1 MNDKEATSLNT
12 ASLIKEGM
20 EALSIWTLAENI
32 ARFVVDK
39 NTPPLESN
47 EAEIRDMEAKYRE
60 ACTALIQNTAIDRR
74 LVNKTRQEKKGKTGG
89 SKK

>member
-1 MNDKEATSLNT
+1 MTDKETIRLNT

-20 EALSIWTLAENI
+20 EALSLWTHAENI

-47 EAEIRDMEAKYRE
+47 EAKIRDMEAKYRE
-60 ACTALIQNTAIDRR
+60 ACTALINTAIDRR